1 MTELK
6 DIEAK
11 LVERSGRQSPDSHIW
26 GDHSLDL
33 WDPFIVRK
41 ADIDAEAERLSE
53 IAAPNNGVRRTYFV
67 HPKAED
73 GTLSFTPGI
82 SCSLDVLNPG
92 EETAFVR
99 QNASIIDFPIDGGG
113 KVVMA
118 EQSFEMKQYDL
129 LTVPAMTVHKYVND
143 TDQVQVRLRYSNAPM
158 LERLKVHWLDED
170 PPLPGQEDYDV
181 TETAEEAGETPKSP
195 YGTFQLTDDGAFLKP
210 YEELIN
216 PEPNSKPPTTATA
229 NTVRNSFLNMICT
242 LLRESW
248 PPGAGGGGGL

>member
-6 DIEAK
+6 EVEAE
-11 LVERSGRQSPDSHIW
+11 LVERSGRQSPDTHTW

-41 ADIDAEAERLSE
+41 DRIDAEAARLSQ

-67 HPKAED
+67 HPRAEE

-99 QNASIIDFPIDGGG
+99 QNASVIDFPIQGGG
-113 KVVMA
+113 KVAMG
-118 EQSFEMKQYDL
+118 EQIFGMECYDL
-129 LTVPAMTVHKYVND
+129 LTVPAMCVHKYIND
-143 TDQVQVRLRYSNAPM
+143 TENVQVRLRYSNAPL

-170 PPLPGQEDYDV
+170 PPLPGAEDIEV
-181 TETAEEAGETPKSP
+181 TESAEEEAGEAPKSP
-195 YGTFQLTDDGAFLKP
+195 YGTFQLTEDGAYLKP

-216 PEPNSKPPTTATA
+216 PEPIEVKPHH
-229 NTVRNSFLNMICT
+229 
-242 LLRESW
+242 W
-248 PPGAGGGGGL
+248 PWDKVKEELD